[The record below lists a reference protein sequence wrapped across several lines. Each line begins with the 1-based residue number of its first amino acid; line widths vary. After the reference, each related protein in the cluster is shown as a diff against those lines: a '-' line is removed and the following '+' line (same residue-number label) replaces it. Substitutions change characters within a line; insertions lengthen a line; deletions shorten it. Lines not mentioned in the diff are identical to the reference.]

1 MPVYKDKKRGTW
13 FYDFRKIIDGV
24 TYSKRKRG
32 FASKTEALLEEQ
44 KAIDRLKNNEQEQK
58 AMTLDQLAALFFE
71 YQESKLKPTTID
83 MNKRMYSVH
92 VGAVFGDCLASS
104 IINKDL
110 YAWKKN
116 FLKTEYSESFVN
128 KVILIFRQ
136 IIQFGIK
143 KGYIKNNALPDEL
156 EKVHLNKLVPE
167 RHVLSLEQ
175 IDQFLSTFE
184 KGDSTEY
191 SYWLYFYA
199 FANTGMRPNEF
210 RCLQVKDIQGDYLV
224 VNKSI
229 TSKLTGQG
237 IVFQTP
243 KTSTSIRKIL
253 MPHEIIELLKYY
265 TKDYKPDDFIFGKD
279 KVFSETTLLR
289 KLKQHLDA
297 AALPNIVLYGFR
309 HSHATNLIKA
319 GVPIKV
325 VAQRLGHK
333 NASTTM
339 NVYWH
344 LFQDDERQVL
354 SVLKGQK

>member
-13 FYDFRKIIDGV
+13 FYNFRKIINGQA
-24 TYSKRKRG
+24 YMKMKRG

-44 KAIDRLKNNEQEQK
+44 KEIQRLTNGDELKQ
-58 AMTLDQLAALFFE
+58 AMTLNQLAALFFE
-71 YQESKLKPTTID
+71 YQESKLKATTID
-83 MNKRMYSVH
+83 MNKRMYNVH
-92 VGAVFGDCLASS
+92 VGDKFGDCLASS
-104 IINKDL
+104 ITNKDL
-110 YAWKKN
+110 YEWKRN
-116 FLKTEYSESFVN
+116 FLKIGYSESFVN
-128 KVILIFRQ
+128 KVLANFKQ

-143 KGYIKNNALPDEL
+143 KEYIKNSSLPDEL

-167 RHVLSLEQ
+167 RQVLTLEQ
-175 IDQFLSTFE
+175 INQFL
-184 KGDSTEY
+184 DSFIKEDPTEY
-191 SYWLYFYA
+191 LYWLYFYT
-199 FANTGMRPNEF
+199 FSNTGMRPNEF

-224 VNKSI
+224 VNKSV

-237 IVFQTP
+237 IVIQTP

-253 MPHEIIELLKYY
+253 MPHEIIELLKDY

-279 KVFSETTLLR
+279 RVLSETTLLR

-297 AALPNIVLYGFR
+297 AGLPHIVLYGFR

-344 LFQDDERQVL
+344 LFQDDEQQIL